1 MVIFNMKDKDLT
13 SMNRRSVITLWTCM
27 GFTLALPS
35 GLLAR
40 PELVQ
45 GEIDKIIKG
54 SVFREAEIFLD
65 VPEIAENGNQVKVS
79 FEIESPMSEDDFV
92 KEVYIF
98 ADGNPAP
105 KVGKFEFTPFSGE
118 CFASTKMRLS
128 KTQDVYLLAKFNDGK
143 YALEKSTVKV
153 TIGGCGG

>member
-1 MVIFNMKDKDLT
+1 MVIFNIKDKDVT
-13 SMNRRSVITLWTCM
+13 SMNRRSAITLLTCM
-27 GFTLALPS
+27 GFTLSLPP
-35 GLLAR
+35 GLMAS

-45 GEIDKIIKG
+45 GEMDKIIKG
-54 SVFREAEIFLD
+54 AVNREAEIFLD

-128 KTQDVYLLAKFNDGK
+128 KTQDVYLLAKFSDGN
-143 YALEKSTVKV
+143 YALAKSTVKV

>member
-1 MVIFNMKDKDLT
+1 MKREKMIMI
-13 SMNRRSVITLWTCM
+13 SRRNVMYLLGGLASTAL
-27 GFTLALPS
+27 FSNYALAKPNLALKRIKEIS
-35 GLLAR
+35 KNNV
-40 PELVQ
+40 E
-45 GEIDKIIKG
+45 EIDL
-54 SVFREAEIFLD
+54 FLD